1 MTLRH
6 LLLYL
11 ASLTLI
17 CVQSQAQT
25 SRYPWMAGVSGTF
38 LDYQGLQTG
47 NLLNYKSF
55 DPGIQFGAHVYLN
68 KALNLSIQSAFVP
81 ETMYP
86 LNELEQV
93 GTSLVDVNG
102 LLTFKTAG
110 TLFSEEAVLAPYFS
124 TGIGL
129 NSANNIVRPYIP
141 AALGL
146 RVRISG
152 TFSLQFETMYKQRL
166 GKNSFQHLAHSAGFV
181 FALPTQKKPTKPPV
195 ERKRP
200 QRPEV
205 AEVADRDGDG
215 IADNDDLCPDEKG
228 LAMYLG
234 CPAEETKEESVPAQ
248 PAPSTSKEP
257 VQSFAIIDEQA
268 SPEEPA
274 EEVNE
279 FQIEDMSQEAR
290 LSDLQI
296 NDEAESKEEIVV
308 EESPAEPTS
317 HEIVEI
323 DIEDQEFL
331 AAAINNIYFE
341 YGSENLTVSSLGV
354 LDTVALI
361 LKKYPEYNLQVLGHT
376 DNTGDPTFN
385 QILSVKRAFQVKYYL
400 VYTKGIRLSRIS
412 SDGYNSAVPLADNT
426 TERGRAMNRRVELKV
441 SHSKTPSPYPN

>member
-11 ASLTLI
+11 ASFTLI
-17 CVQSQAQT
+17 CIQSQAQT

-68 KALNLSIQSAFVP
+68 NALNISIQSAFVP

-86 LNELEQV
+86 LNEMEQV

-110 TLFSEEAVLAPYFS
+110 TLFSEDAVLAPYFS

-146 RVRISG
+146 RVRISS

-181 FALPTQKKPTKPPV
+181 FALPTQKKPSKPPV

-200 QRPEV
+200 QQPEV

-234 CPAEETKEESVPAQ
+234 CPADDKKEESVPAQ
-248 PAPSTSKEP
+248 PAPTTAKQP
-257 VQSFAIIDEQA
+257 LQSFAIVDEQA
-268 SPEEPA
+268 SPEEAQA
-274 EEVNE
+274 EKVED

-290 LSDLQI
+290 LQDLSI
-296 NDEAESKEEIVV
+296 TDETEAA
-308 EESPAEPTS
+308 PAEEFVSEVAPAANS
-317 HEIVEI
+317 SEIVEI

-331 AAAINNIYFE
+331 AAAVNNIYFE
-341 YGSENLTVSSLGV
+341 YGSENLTMSSLGV
-354 LDTVALI
+354 LDTVA
-361 LKKYPEYNLQVLGHT
+361 
-376 DNTGDPTFN
+376 
-385 QILSVKRAFQVKYYL
+385 
-400 VYTKGIRLSRIS
+400 
-412 SDGYNSAVPLADNT
+412 
-426 TERGRAMNRRVELKV
+426 
-441 SHSKTPSPYPN
+441 

>member
-11 ASLTLI
+11 ASFTLLCI
-17 CVQSQAQT
+17 QSQAQT

-47 NLLNYKSF
+47 DLFQYKNF

-68 KALNLSIQSAFVP
+68 RALNISIQSAFVP

-86 LNELEQV
+86 LNEIEQV

-102 LLTFKTAG
+102 LITFKAAG
-110 TLFSEEAVLAPYFS
+110 TLFSEDAVLAPYFS

-146 RVRISG
+146 RVRISK

-166 GKNSFQHLAHSAGFV
+166 GKSSYQHLAHSAGFV

-215 IADNDDLCPDEKG
+215 ISDNDDLCPDEKG

-234 CPAEETKEESVPAQ
+234 CPAEEKEEGVPAQ
-248 PAPSTSKEP
+248 PAPTTAKQP

-268 SPEEPA
+268 SPA
-274 EEVNE
+274 EEASD
-279 FQIEDMSQEAR
+279 FPIEDMNQGAR
-290 LSDLQI
+290 LQDL
-296 NDEAESKEEIVV
+296 NVSEEVVV
-308 EESPAEPTS
+308 EETVIETSPSTPEVNND
-317 HEIVEI
+317 IIEI
-323 DIEDQEFL
+323 DIEDQAFL
-331 AAAINNIYFE
+331 AAAMNNIYFE
-341 YGSENLTVSSLGV
+341 YGSENLTMPSLGV

-441 SHSKTPSPYPN
+441 SHSATPSPYPN